1 MRIIITLALLFSFA
15 FSSVHEFAFAIYDE
29 NPCSVSEYVDEI
41 QSPNSHHDDICDTH
55 FEYHHAFLLP
65 SEIVLARTNKMTRK
79 PNFYKEEYK
88 FLADLDYPKPP
99 IS

>member
-1 MRIIITLALLFSFA
+1 MKIIITLALLFSFA
-15 FSSVHEFAFAIYDE
+15 FSSVHELAFAFYDTE
-29 NPCSVSEYVDEI
+29 HCSVNEYAQELE
-41 QSPNSHHDDICDTH
+41 SPSGHDDICDTH

-65 SEIVLARTNKMTRK
+65 SEIVLATTKTITTKSNL
-79 PNFYKEEYK
+79 YKEEYK